1 MRKRAIPPCA
11 TCMLLP
17 VIALRLGLVAGPAVA
32 APAPATHDRA
42 APATS
47 VSLSVPAAAPARRP
61 DGPPTAAACSSAE
74 DCGLLGE
81 CSGAGECVCDV
92 GYVGAHCET
101 LDLAPAPADAG
112 LRQRNSSNWCPT
124 ILRDGLQRRPARPT
138 CGTCT
143 AATSPAA
150 VWTFG
155 SPARGSSTR
164 RRAGPPRGRTDRRA
178 RLRCRRR
185 RTTRKRCGRPMGSTC
200 CWTATP
206 GPMRAARV
214 GSTTVRAP

>member
-1 MRKRAIPPCA
+1 MQHQQRQCHCQCQCQCHCQQHQPRRPP
-11 TCMLLP
+11 
-17 VIALRLGLVAGPAVA
+17 
-32 APAPATHDRA
+32 
-42 APATS
+42 
-47 VSLSVPAAAPARRP
+47 PAAAPRTAGCWASAAAPASACATSATWEPTARRWTSRRRRRTRACASA
-61 DGPPTAAACSSAE
+61 TARTGAARSCA
-74 DCGLLGE
+74 
-81 CSGAGECVCDV
+81 
-92 GYVGAHCET
+92 T
-101 LDLAPAPADAG
+101 
-112 LRQRNSSNWCPT
+112 
-124 ILRDGLQRRPARPT
+124 PARPT

-143 AATSPAA
+143 AATSPTA

-185 RTTRKRCGRPMGSTC
+185 RTTHKRCGRPMGSTC